1 MQISFFDVFLV
12 LFVYV
17 ILFAIIRILYLLQKR
32 LHLSSITTRNIIHI
46 TSGNTMLLLPFF
58 SHWFYPFFIPLGM
71 AILVGTRLLLNS
83 EGTIRNL
90 MVDENRYS
98 KLHSLGPLYY
108 IIMIGVLVPL
118 TWQIKYVGMASI
130 LILAWGDG
138 TASLVSQKIKNRH
151 QYPWGDK
158 SLEGS
163 VIMLIFGFLGALV
176 GLTVGMIGAYN
187 SINGIKIANIAI
199 FGAIVATIVEAFSEG
214 HFKPFDNITVPTFS
228 ALAIY
233 LISL

>member
-1 MQISFFDVFLV
+1 
-12 LFVYV
+12 
-17 ILFAIIRILYLLQKR
+17 
-32 LHLSSITTRNIIHI
+32 
-46 TSGNTMLLLPFF
+46 MLLLPLF
-58 SHWFYPFFIPLGM
+58 SHWFYPFLIPLGM
-71 AILVGTRLLLNS
+71 SIIVGTRLLLDHG
-83 EGTIRNL
+83 GTIRNL

-108 IIMIGVLVPL
+108 IIMIGILVPL

-151 QYPWGDK
+151 RYPWGDK

-163 VIMLIFGFLGALV
+163 LIMLIFSFLGALL
-176 GLTVGMIGAYN
+176 GLTVGMIGANN
-187 SINGIKIANIAI
+187 SINLIKIVNIAI
-199 FGAIVATIVEAFSEG
+199 VVAIVATIVEAISEG

-228 ALAIY
+228 ALVIY
-233 LISL
+233 LISI

>member
-1 MQISFFDVFLV
+1 M
-12 LFVYV
+12 
-17 ILFAIIRILYLLQKR
+17 IIGILYLLQKR

-46 TSGNTMLLLPFF
+46 ASGNTMLLLPLF
-58 SHWFYPFFIPLGM
+58 SHWVYPFLIPLGM
-71 AILVGTRLLLNS
+71 AIIVGTGLLLNS
-83 EGTIRNL
+83 GGTIRNL

-118 TWQIKYVGMASI
+118 TWQIKYVGIASI

-138 TASLVSQKIKNRH
+138 AASLASQKIKNRRR
-151 QYPWGDK
+151 YPWGDK
-158 SLEGS
+158 SIEGS
-163 VIMLIFGFLGALV
+163 IIMLIFSFLGALV
-176 GLTVGMIGAYN
+176 GLIVGMIFAYN
-187 SINGIKIANIAI
+187 SMNIIKTVNIAI

-214 HFKPFDNITVPTFS
+214 PFKPFDNITVPTFS

>member
-1 MQISFFDVFLV
+1 MQFSLVDIVLV
-12 LFVYV
+12 LLVYV
-17 ILFAIIRILYLLQKR
+17 ILFMMIGILYLLQKR
-32 LHLSSITTRNIIHI
+32 LHLSSIATRNIIHI
-46 TSGNTMLLLPFF
+46 TSGNTMLLLPLF
-58 SHWFYPFFIPLGM
+58 SHWFYPFLIPLGM
-71 AILVGTRLLLNS
+71 AIIVGTRLLFNQG
-83 EGTIRNL
+83 GTIRNL

-98 KLHSLGPLYY
+98 ILHSLGPLYY

-118 TWQIKYVGMASI
+118 TWQIKYVGIASI

-138 TASLVSQKIKNRH
+138 AASLVSQKIKNRH
-151 QYPWGDK
+151 RYPWGDK

-163 VIMLIFGFLGALV
+163 VIMLIFSFLGALV

-187 SINGIKIANIAI
+187 SINITNIGNIAI
-199 FGAIVATIVEAFSEG
+199 VGAIVATIVEAFSEG
-214 HFKPFDNITVPTFS
+214 HFKPFDNITVPIFS